1 MNKRTKNIIIL
12 IIIYFIV
19 YSVFNTIYYQNTINT
34 NQLNQENKTLLDE
47 IDLLNVEI
55 NTKNS
60 RELILQEN
68 NDLEI
73 RDNVYYLKDNES

>member
-1 MNKRTKNIIIL
+1 MSKRTKNIIIL
-12 IIIYFIV
+12 LIIYFII

>member
-1 MNKRTKNIIIL
+1 MSKRTKNIIIL
-12 IIIYFIV
+12 LIIYFIV